1 MKAML
6 MIISALAVSSVIVG
20 CDKSEAHDAEN
31 LYGGSHYL
39 VAHNTGSKQED
50 TNGCPCTCLAL
61 GWSSYS
67 TMTNAF
73 AHGIQSPF
81 DELKKRR
88 GCTNGVVRLVDVC
101 EVEKEIEK
109 ELNESKEGTK

>member
-1 MKAML
+1 MD
-6 MIISALAVSSVIVG
+6 VHVRV
-20 CDKSEAHDAEN
+20 
-31 LYGGSHYL
+31 
-39 VAHNTGSKQED
+39 
-50 TNGCPCTCLAL
+50 L

-88 GCTNGVVRLVDVC
+88 GCTNGVVRLVDVY

-109 ELNESKEGTK
+109 ELNESKEGVE